1 MTYTAGGLI
10 EATDY
15 NGFVSTGTPNVN
27 VVWSTGSGNSGWGE
41 TAVSTVSAL
50 GTVSATQ
57 WAALVNTVTSMGSQT
72 GVTIT
77 SRSAPVTGETINILN
92 NVATDLTNINNNRGN
107 AAAVGSQ
114 YTGWTGTSGKTSG
127 TAASTNIT
135 FTHTVTFASADAA
148 RYFFNAG
155 GLVKIT
161 FGKSSTGEQGD
172 AEWNDL
178 ASTLAGAVWI
188 SGRSTGANATIA
200 GTLYSGTTVI
210 GGTGTPTTPSGT
222 MYGTNG
228 WFQLT
233 TSNTEIYKQFAD
245 TAPYTANYIGVE
257 AKTGNTGTTL
267 DLTTTWFNDPG
278 QNDAQSGGTAPV
290 AATHGTAPST
300 IVTYYPPSSTYLTT
314 AAWGTPTVAATTT

>member
-27 VVWSTGSGNSGWGE
+27 VIWSTGSGNSGWGE
-41 TAVSTVSAL
+41 TAVSTVSTL
-50 GTVSATQ
+50 GTVTATQ
-57 WAALVNTVTSMGSQT
+57 WAALVNTLTSMGSQT
-72 GVTIT
+72 GVAIT
-77 SRSAPVTGETINILN
+77 SRSAPVAGDTINILN
-92 NVATDLTNINNNRGN
+92 NVTTDITSIYNNRGN

-114 YTGWTGTSGKTSG
+114 YTGWTGTSGKTSTTPQG
-127 TAASTNIT
+127 TNIT
-135 FTHTVTFASADAA
+135 FTHTVTFASANAA

-178 ASTLAGAVWI
+178 AATLAGAVWI
-188 SGRSTGANATIA
+188 SGRSTGANATVA
-200 GTLYSGTTVI
+200 GTLYSGSTVI
-210 GGTGTPTTPSGT
+210 GGTGTPTIPSGT
-222 MYGTNG
+222 LYGTNG
-228 WFQLT
+228 WFQLLT
-233 TSNTEIYKQFAD
+233 TNTEIYKQFAD
-245 TAPYTANYIGVE
+245 SAPYTSNYIGVQ

-267 DLTTTWFNDPG
+267 DLTTTWFNSP
-278 QNDAQSGGTAPV
+278 AQYDTMSGGTAPSG
-290 AATHGTAPST
+290 ATHGTAPST